1 MLRHLSPP
9 EHHLAGTTSAVIMG
23 TVGGGGVVGGGGKKR
38 KDLIAGFSFFGS
50 ISVTAWLFLGLTRHE
65 WCLVR
70 LHFAVSRQQPHAG
83 ELGRQEGVEDEH
95 DRLGTRVEVKHLQRV
110 DRGWTGASSTTT

>member
-1 MLRHLSPP
+1 
-9 EHHLAGTTSAVIMG
+9 MG
-23 TVGGGGVVGGGGKKR
+23 TVGGGVEEGGGKKR
-38 KDLIAGFSFFGS
+38 KELIAGFSFFGS

-83 ELGRQEGVEDEH
+83 ELGRQEGVEDKH

-110 DRGWTGASSTTT
+110 TEGGQGQVQQQLK